1 MGNFITN
8 IKVNHIFH
16 LENFCIPISEN
27 EKKHLIITGKNG
39 SGKTILLNAIVEH
52 LSKVCNDKTL
62 SFLNNA
68 RHLISHQ
75 TWLQTAKDADDSQN
89 IVSHQDSVE
98 YYKARI
104 EAMYGK
110 VELSFHDIY
119 SISKD
124 FLSQDFIIA
133 YYADERRSLFVEPK
147 NPIKPN
153 LEMKTDLKH
162 NKVDQFLNLW
172 LTVKCKKP

>member
-1 MGNFITN
+1 MGNFITS

-62 SFLNNA
+62 SFLDYEK
-68 RHLISHQ
+68 HLESCR
-75 TWLQTAKDADDSQN
+75 TRLQQYKVVGDSQKIISN
-89 IVSHQDSVE
+89 QDSIE
-98 YYKARI
+98 LYKTWI
-104 EAMYGK
+104 EEVYGK
-110 VELSFHDIY
+110 IELSFHDIY

-124 FLSQDFIIA
+124 FLV
-133 YYADERRSLFVEPK
+133 RTL
-147 NPIKPN
+147 
-153 LEMKTDLKH
+153 L
-162 NKVDQFLNLW
+162 
-172 LTVKCKKP
+172 